1 MNKKPKNLIEYI
13 KAKSKENIFVADYQ
27 EALKDKDLEKEKE
40 LLENDCE

>member
-13 KAKSKENIFVADYQ
+13 KAKSKENIFVDYDK
-27 EALKDKDLEKEKE
+27 ALKDKDLEKEKE

>member
-13 KAKSKENIFVADYQ
+13 KAKSKENIFADYQ
-27 EALKDKDLEKEKE
+27 EALKDKELEKEKE